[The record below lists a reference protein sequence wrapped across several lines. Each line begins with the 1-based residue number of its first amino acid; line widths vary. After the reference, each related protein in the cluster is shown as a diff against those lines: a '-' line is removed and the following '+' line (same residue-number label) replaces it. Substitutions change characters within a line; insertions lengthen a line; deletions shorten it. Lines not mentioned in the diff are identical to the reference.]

1 MKILLHIVMLMLTLV
16 AVSCYNGRSS
26 DHDGQPESD
35 TMTMSAL
42 RAQRKSDSL
51 SFYSRHHYTVNHN
64 FIVAGDSLLLR
75 QQPPEELM
83 NHVDTFY
90 HVIHH
95 GEDVVVAEIRII
107 PTDTIDSVWVK
118 VAHDQERIGWVHEE
132 ELLSSV
138 TPNDPISMFIS
149 VFSNI
154 HLLLTLVLV
163 AVVVMVYMLFLVFKK
178 KARVVHVNDIPS
190 FYPTALLLTVAMAA
204 TFYSSIQI
212 FAPEIW
218 KHFYYHPTL
227 NPFAVPPLLA
237 IFLMMVWLLPIAL
250 ISAVDDA
257 FRHLPAVEAML
268 YTASLAVMC
277 LCVYVVFSV
286 TTLYYVG
293 YPLLVVYVGYSIRS
307 FYAKR
312 RLAYFCGN
320 CGKAILR
327 KGQCPYCGATN
338 V

>member
-1 MKILLHIVMLMLTLV
+1 MLMLMVT
-16 AVSCYNGRSS
+16 SCYNGRSN

-35 TMTMSAL
+35 TVLVSDL
-42 RAQRKSDSL
+42 RIMRTRDSL
-51 SFYSRHHYTVNHN
+51 SFYSKHHYTVNHN
-64 FIVAGDSLLLR
+64 FVVAEDSLLIC

-83 NHVDTFY
+83 NRIDTNY
-90 HVIHH
+90 HVIRH
-95 GEDVVVAEIRII
+95 GEDIVVAEIRII
-107 PTDTIDSVWVK
+107 PTDTVDSVWVK

-149 VFSNI
+149 IFSDI
-154 HLLLTLVLV
+154 HLLLTIVLT
-163 AVVVMVYMLFLVFKK
+163 VVMVMAYVLFLVFKK

-190 FYPTALLLTVAMAA
+190 FYPTALLITVAMAA
-204 TFYSSIQI
+204 TFYATIQL

-237 IFLMMVWLLPIAL
+237 VFLMMVWLIPVAT

-268 YTASLAVMC
+268 YSASLTVMC

-293 YPLLVVYVGYSIRS
+293 YPLLVLYVAYSFAS
-307 FYAKR
+307 FYGKR

-320 CGKAILR
+320 CGKAIIR
-327 KGQCPYCGATN
+327 KGHCPYCGANN